1 MSNSTNSSKNVKL
14 IAIAVLATLLVIG
27 GGFGIF
33 ALLNQKSQNAEVSRS
48 KSQATQSGEAGGT
61 SKAENEISSV
71 SNAEKK
77 TFKSKISSISF
88 DYTSDWSLTET
99 SEKNENVDQVKTIL
113 QKNGKTIE
121 LDEVKM
127 LGGLGGRCDENQK
140 GTILRAEKLA
150 GIQPTVSWSVMEY
163 QYTGK
168 TEKTLKVVSK
178 DRSGDYNCENGGFGW
193 EYPIGEYDFAVG
205 GFTGLKGLV
214 GLEFKFVGD
223 SSNLSAEEKKEI
235 VEFLSSLKF

>member
-14 IAIAVLATLLVIG
+14 IIIAVLAPLLVIG

-33 ALLNQKSQNAEVSRS
+33 ALLNQKLQNAEVSRS
-48 KSQATQSGEAGGT
+48 KNQTGKVS
-61 SKAENEISSV
+61 EIFNSP
-71 SNAEKK
+71 NIEKK

-88 DYTSDWSLTET
+88 DYPSDWMLSET
-99 SEKNENVDQVKTIL
+99 SEKNENVDQAKTIL

-121 LDEVKM
+121 LNEVKM

-150 GIQPTVSWSVMEY
+150 GIQPTGSWSVMEY
-163 QYTGK
+163 RYTGK
-168 TEKTLKVVSK
+168 SEKALKVI
-178 DRSGDYNCENGGFGW
+178 DRNRSGDYDCENGGFGW
-193 EYPIGEYDFAVG
+193 EYPIGQYAFEQG
-205 GFTGLKGLV
+205 GFTGSNNLV

-223 SSNLSAEEKKEI
+223 SSKLSAEEKKEI
-235 VEFLSSLKF
+235 VEILSSLKF